1 MIFRNVLFA
10 SVLLAAA
17 AAPALAQQTPIP
29 SRAHSCAELQELVQQ
44 KGRAVISRGPHL
56 YTAYVSNCS
65 PGDFP
70 CPNMCRPGTRTS
82 ASSATPAADPL
93 TVSFRRGGR

>member
-70 CPNMCRPGTRTS
+70 VPEYVPTRDKDQCFVGYTCR
-82 ASSATPAADPL
+82 
-93 TVSFRRGGR
+93 